1 MKKKFKNE
9 SGVSLI
15 ELLVGV
21 AVTAL
26 MMGHVCN
33 LQCGKQ

>member
-1 MKKKFKNE
+1 MNRKLNKI
-9 SGVSLI
+9 SGVTLI

-26 MMGHVCN
+26 MMGAMFASYTIN
-33 LQCGKQ
+33 